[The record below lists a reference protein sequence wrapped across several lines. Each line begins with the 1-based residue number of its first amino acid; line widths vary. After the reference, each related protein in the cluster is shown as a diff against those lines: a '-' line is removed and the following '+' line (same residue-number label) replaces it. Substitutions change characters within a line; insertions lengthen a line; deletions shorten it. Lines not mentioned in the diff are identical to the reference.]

1 LRHWDECKFFPELSF
16 NKLSYKTEHL
26 TFIGI
31 FATLVI
37 WLQITSCSRISLHL
51 LDSFSIERLT
61 VQLIHTYRAACL
73 DRAITIYLSPLLT
86 VLLYILLAE
95 VRHCTMPHGYDVG
108 LQLGFTLAI
117 NNARL

>member
-1 LRHWDECKFFPELSF
+1 LHHWDECKFFPELSF

-31 FATLVI
+31 FVTFVI
-37 WLQITSCSRISLHL
+37 WLQITLCSRISFHL
-51 LDSFSIERLT
+51 FDSFSVERLT

-73 DRAITIYLSPLLT
+73 GRATTIYLSLLLT
-86 VLLYILLAE
+86 VLHILLAE

-117 NNARL
+117 HSVRL